1 MASISTA
8 TSSNSLPVE
17 SATSRNVADNVNL
30 AVGAAAAAA
39 AIFAPL
45 GYGWKAVL
53 TAIAAES
60 ILGGIYGYTPFRK
73 LFRF

>member
-8 TSSNSLPVE
+8 TSSNALPVE
-17 SATSRNVADNVNL
+17 TPTSRDVTDNVKL
-30 AVGAAAAAA
+30 AIGAAAAAS

-45 GYGWKAVL
+45 SYGWKGVL
-53 TAIAAES
+53 TAVAAES